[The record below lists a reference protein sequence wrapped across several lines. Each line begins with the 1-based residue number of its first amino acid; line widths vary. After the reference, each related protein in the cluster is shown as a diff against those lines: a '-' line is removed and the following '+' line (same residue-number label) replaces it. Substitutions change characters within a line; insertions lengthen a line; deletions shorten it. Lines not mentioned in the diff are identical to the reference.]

1 MKKTIKY
8 WTKGFLAIIL
18 IFGGFEIAAQSQKD
32 SIEQV
37 LDSIYPKKI
46 VDEISTDDFVEYA
59 PSISANGRTLI
70 YESNKEGSWKLYLT
84 RDEDGSWGDEI
95 SLDSINNYADSSDI
109 ISGPNFS
116 YDGNRIYFF
125 ASFDSGY
132 GSEDIFYSERIGDT
146 WSKPI
151 NLGPEINTR
160 SFEGFPTITTD
171 GKTLYFVRN
180 TRNQP
185 EGIPQFCYEIYA
197 SQKTDSGW
205 TEPTVLPYPVN
216 LGCEKAPKIMAD
228 NRTLI
233 FASIREGGMGGFDLY
248 QTQLNADGDW
258 TSPIP
263 LQYVNTTDDDLFS
276 CISASGEIM
285 YFSKKDNIYS
295 VVIPD
300 EYRQFQNVT
309 IQGLIRDAD
318 SKVGLAAS
326 LRITDANTSELIS
339 SFENSPSDGVYSIVL
354 SAGRAYN
361 VEVRKDEF
369 SSALHYYD
377 LRKVESYQEYEQNID
392 LFTTAHLNVNIYD
405 IELYDP
411 LKATITVKNEIG
423 RTIKVIESDGQKW
436 KTKVDLPIGDS
447 YTVEVSSENFKSKSF
462 AIDLRGLI
470 LYREYEQDIEL
481 IPEKVGVPI
490 NVNDLLSGGSV
501 SSSQLIIRNQTRNEE
516 IIISGNQTINLRVG
530 DRYLVEASSDR
541 GYAFN
546 STEIGISSDGKLQ
559 TIDEKTGEIKEDD
572 KGVEL
577 KLQPLSKD
585 ANLTLKDIYFESNS
599 SDLFESSFEELD
611 RVIKLMKSYPSM
623 KIEIVAHTDDI
634 GAASYNVRLSKE
646 RANSVVD
653 YITSNNIEESRLLS
667 EGYCESKPVALNDTE
682 ENRSKNRRV
691 ELKILDIKLAQ
702 ND

>member
-1 MKKTIKY
+1 MKYCKKIY
-8 WTKGFLAIIL
+8 LSIIFSLVCFLGL
-18 IFGGFEIAAQSQKD
+18 SQSQKD

-37 LDSIYPKKI
+37 LDSIYPKQI
-46 VDEISTDDFVEYA
+46 VSEISTENFTEYA

-70 YESNKEGSWKLYLT
+70 YESNKDGSWKLYLT
-84 RDEDGSWGDEI
+84 REENGVWTDEI
-95 SLDSINNYADSSDI
+95 SLDSINNFGDSIDV

-116 YDGNRIYFF
+116 YDGNRIYFH
-125 ASFDSGY
+125 ASFDGGQ
-132 GSEDIFYSERIGDT
+132 GSEDIYYSERIGDS
-146 WSKPI
+146 WSKPQ
-151 NLGPEINTR
+151 NLGSEINTR
-160 SFEGFPTITTD
+160 SFDGFPTITTD
-171 GKTLYFVRN
+171 GKTLYFARN
-180 TRNQP
+180 SKNTP
-185 EGIPQFCYEIYA
+185 EGVTEFCYELYVTH
-197 SQKTDSGW
+197 KTDSGW
-205 TEPTVLPYPVN
+205 TEPKVLPYPVN

-233 FASIREGGMGGFDLY
+233 FASLRESGMGGFDLY

-258 TSPIP
+258 KSPVP
-263 LQYVNTTDDDLFS
+263 LEYVNTTDNDLFS

-285 YFSKKDNIYS
+285 YFSKKDDIYS
-295 VVIPD
+295 VKIPE

-318 SKVGLAAS
+318 SQNPLSAS
-326 LRITDANTSELIS
+326 LRITDANTSELIT
-339 SFENSPSDGVYSIVL
+339 SFDNNPSDGYYSIVL

-361 VEVRKDEF
+361 LEVRKDDF
-369 SSALHYYD
+369 SSALYYYD
-377 LRKVESYQEYEQNID
+377 LRDIESYQEYEKNID

-411 LKATITVKNEIG
+411 LKATITVKNDIG
-423 RTIKVIESDGQKW
+423 RTVDVVESDGENW
-436 KTKVDLPIGDS
+436 KTQVDLPIGS
-447 YTVEVSSENFKSKSF
+447 AYNITVESENFKSKNFS
-462 AIDLRGLI
+462 IDLKGLI

-481 IPEKVGVPI
+481 VPEKVGVPI

-501 SSSQLIIRNQTRNEE
+501 SSSQLIIRNKTRNEE
-516 IIISGNQTINLRVG
+516 IVISGNQTINLRVG
-530 DRYLVEASSDR
+530 DRYMVEASSDR

-546 STEIGISSDGKLQ
+546 STEIGITKEGKLQ
-559 TIDEKTGEIKEDD
+559 TIDEETGEVQEDS

-577 KLQPLSKD
+577 KLQPLAKD

-611 RVIKLMKSYPSM
+611 RVIKLMQSYPSM
-623 KIEIVAHTDDI
+623 KIEIAAHTDDI

-646 RANSVVD
+646 RANSVID
-653 YITSNNIEESRLLS
+653 YITSNNIKEDRLIS
-667 EGYCESKPVALNDTE
+667 EGYGESNPVVPNDSD
-682 ENRSKNRRV
+682 ENRAKNRRV